1 MNFPHLFSPLEIRG
15 KRLKNRIM
23 SSGHDT
29 SMPTDN
35 LVNEPLVAYHR
46 ARARGGAGLIVMQV
60 AGVHDS
66 ARYTSHVLMATDD
79 ACIPGYRRV
88 AEACHAEGCV
98 VLSQIFHPGRE
109 IMESADGLL
118 AVAYSASASPNER
131 FRVMPRELDQP
142 LIDEIVAGYAAAARR
157 LHEAGLDGV
166 EVVASHGY
174 LPAQFL
180 NPRVNRRKDG
190 YNGDLDA
197 RLRFLR
203 EVLAAVRAAT
213 SEDFIVGLRLSAD
226 ERDPEGLS
234 ESESLQAAEAVQG
247 ELDYLHIVAGTS
259 ASLGGAI
266 HIVPPMAIEPAY
278 LAREAGTFKARL
290 AIPLFVTGRINQPQE
305 AEAILARGQADVC
318 GMTRA
323 LICDPQMPNK
333 AEAGRSDDVRACIA
347 CNQACIGHFHR
358 GYPISC
364 IQHPETGRELTYA
377 TPNPASRRKR
387 VLVAGGGPAGMKAAA
402 VAAQRGH
409 EVVLCE
415 AGAQLGGQVNLAQ
428 LLPRRAEFGGASTN
442 LQREMQLAGVE
453 VRRNTPVDRA
463 LVERER
469 PDLVIVAT
477 GAEPYWPPFERGGEL
492 QVVDAWQVLRGE
504 VRVGRSVLVTD
515 WRGDWIGPGIAEKLV
530 REGHQVRLAVNGTH
544 CGESLP
550 LYVRDQLAGELH
562 RLGIPVTP
570 YARLYG
576 CDDTTVY
583 MQHSASGEAMLFE
596 EVDTLVLCQGHQ
608 PVDRLADSLHGLAEV
623 LRIGDCLAP
632 PPPHRRGGDLRRAQG
647 RLEHLSG
654 AAAAPSTGPGP
665 APRMPQTQPG
675 PRRMPRPSPPDA
687 TDTPRSETHFLG
699 TRIRGLRKRRGLTLA
714 ELAAQSELTA
724 GYISQLERNLAYP
737 SIPALFNIARS
748 LGVTIQWFF
757 ASEAAVDPADA
768 GYVVRRNTRMSVH
781 YEDGII
787 DELLTPQPSRQLE
800 ILHSRFPPG
809 TYSQQSYS
817 HEGEEAGYILSG
829 IFELWV
835 GDRHFQLRE
844 GDSFSYSSQEPHRY
858 GNPGDSDTLVLWVIT
873 PPTF

>member
-234 ESESLQAAEAVQG
+234 ESESLQAAEVVQG

-492 QVVDAWQVLRGE
+492 QAVDAWQVLRGE

-623 LRIGDCLAP
+623 LRIGDCLA
-632 PPPHRRGGDLRRAQG
+632 PPHRRGGDLRRAQG

>member
-266 HIVPPMAIEPAY
+266 HIVPPIAIEPAY
-278 LAREAGTFKARL
+278 LAREASTFKARL

-377 TPNPASRRKR
+377 TPNPPSRRKR

-632 PPPHRRGGDLRRAQG
+632 PHRRGGDLRRAQG